1 MSERKGSGRQRIISI
16 RWIVCGAAIALTSV
30 SVLLVA
36 GIGER
41 RTREAL
47 TRELETRLILEARD
61 LAVTSTR
68 ALLSEFPEL
77 TLQPILADMK
87 SDVAGFVFAAV
98 VDHENVIRAHPDARS
113 LGKVFHLPEGFH
125 PEQTDASLHDLESLM
140 ADDTTLL
147 STAPVRHPGGEPIG
161 TAVVAVSRDTID
173 AAIHGA
179 RRNQLLLLAGL
190 LAAGILSSFAL
201 MSILLRPLG
210 SLREGLER
218 IGRGDLAT
226 PVSLKDRTEFGLLA
240 STMNEM
246 AARIRAAQAEM
257 LEKERLT
264 HELELAREIQS
275 SLLPAAGMHVGE
287 YTIEGF
293 HRDAAEVGG
302 DFYDIFPLPDGQ
314 VGLAIADV
322 SGKGLAGCL
331 VAAMLSALLGAF
343 RGEGGS
349 PRSTILLLEKYLVRT
364 LRPGTFVTM
373 FYGAL
378 DPATGQLTF
387 VSAGHN
393 PFLLVRART
402 GATEIVKTKGI
413 PLGAIRGGAFSNALE
428 EKTITLEPGDV
439 VVQFTDGVS
448 EAFDPS
454 NTEQFGIERLRKAAE
469 KKALQGSPA
478 VIDAIREG
486 LRRWTKDSA
495 PFDDETL
502 VVLSRSAANAGA
514 SSDVAAPSAAA
525 PSAADL
531 FASAAAGN
539 SSTAELIALSRR
551 TGQPIQIPAKLE
563 ALSGLKEWISTCRDL
578 RELSL
583 SERTVLESALYEVC
597 ANVIEHGYGEDS
609 TQKLEMSWLAAD
621 SSESTSSDV
630 AGRVREGL
638 FVLIDRAAPF
648 APGFQRDVNLKDPA
662 VRKRGRGLGLEI
674 IRGAM
679 EEITVLPETSEGN
692 VTVLRFDPAKVR
704 VEEVRHVS

>member
-1 MSERKGSGRQRIISI
+1 MSEQETSRRQRILSI

-77 TLQPILADMK
+77 MLQPILADMK

-113 LGKVFHLPEGFH
+113 LGKPFQLPKGFR
-125 PEQTDASLHDLESLM
+125 PEQTDASLHVGEALL
-140 ADDTTLL
+140 ADENTLL
-147 STAPVRHPGGEPIG
+147 STAPVRHPTGEPIG
-161 TAVVAVSRDTID
+161 TAVVAVRRDTID
-173 AAIHGA
+173 AVIHGA
-179 RRNQLLLLAGL
+179 RRNQMLVLAGL
-190 LAAGILSSFAL
+190 LGAGILCSFFL
-201 MSILLRPLG
+201 MSVLLRPLG
-210 SLREGLER
+210 ALREGLER

-240 STMNEM
+240 STMNDM
-246 AARIRAAQAEM
+246 AARIRTAQAEM
-257 LEKERLT
+257 IEKERLT

-275 SLLPAAGMHVGE
+275 SLLPATGMQAGE

-302 DFYDIFPLPDGQ
+302 DFYDIFALPDGQ
-314 VGLAIADV
+314 IGVAIADV

-349 PRSTILLLEKYLVRT
+349 PRATLLLLEKYLVRT

-373 FYGAL
+373 FYGSL
-378 DPATGQLTF
+378 DPATGRLTF

-393 PFLLVRART
+393 PLLVVRAKS
-402 GATEIVKTKGI
+402 GAAEIVKTKGI
-413 PLGAIRGGAFSNALE
+413 PLGAIRGGAFASTLE
-428 EKTITLEPGDV
+428 EKSITLEPGDV

-454 NTEQFGIERLRKAAE
+454 GNEQFGMERLRMAAE
-469 KKALQGSPA
+469 KKALHGSRA
-478 VIDAIREG
+478 VIDAIRES
-486 LRRWTKDSA
+486 LRGWTQDAA

-502 VVLSRSAANAGA
+502 VVLSRIGTCAAAHASAAKAA
-514 SSDVAAPSAAA
+514 VADTAAKRDA
-525 PSAADL
+525 SAADL
-531 FASAAAGN
+531 VAR
-539 SSTAELIALSRR
+539 SRSR
-551 TGQPIQIPAKLE
+551 GQPILLPASID

-578 RELSL
+578 GELSL

-609 TQKLEMSWLAAD
+609 TQKLEMSWLPADALNGAA
-621 SSESTSSDV
+621 SDL

-638 FVLIDRAAPF
+638 FVLVDRGAPF
-648 APGFQRDVNLKDPA
+648 APNSSRDVNLKDPA

-674 IRGAM
+674 IHSAM
-679 EEITVLPETSEGN
+679 EEVTVLPETSEGN

>member
-1 MSERKGSGRQRIISI
+1 MSERRERIFSI

-30 SVLLVA
+30 SVLLVG
-36 GIGER
+36 GIAER

-98 VDHENVIRAHPDARS
+98 IDHENVIRAHPDARS
-113 LGKVFHLPEGFH
+113 LGREFQMPAGYVAE
-125 PEQTDASLHDLESLM
+125 ETDASLHDGEKLLADES
-140 ADDTTLL
+140 TLL
-147 STAPVRHPGGEPIG
+147 STAPVRHPTGEVIG
-161 TAVVAVSRDTID
+161 TAVVAVGRDTID
-173 AAIHGA
+173 AVIREG
-179 RRNQLLLLAGL
+179 RRNQILLLVGL
-190 LAAGILSSFAL
+190 LGGGILSSFVL
-201 MSILLRPLG
+201 MSILMRPLG

-218 IGRGDLAT
+218 IGRGDLGT

-246 AARIRAAQAEM
+246 AARIRDAQAEM
-257 LEKERLT
+257 LENERLS

-275 SLLPAAGMHVGE
+275 SLLPATGMHAGE
-287 YTIEGF
+287 YTVEGF

-314 VGLAIADV
+314 IGLAIADV

-349 PRSTILLLEKYLVRT
+349 PRATLLLLEKYLVRT

-378 DPATGQLTF
+378 DLATGRLTF

-393 PFLLVRART
+393 PLILVRAKT
-402 GATEIVKTKGI
+402 GSAEIVKTKGI
-413 PLGAIRGGAFSNALE
+413 PLGAVRGGAFASMLE
-428 EKTITLEPGDV
+428 EKTIELAPGDV

-448 EAFDPS
+448 EAFDPAGL
-454 NTEQFGIERLRKAAE
+454 EQFGIERLRKAAE
-469 KKALQGSPA
+469 KKALHGSRA
-478 VIDAIREG
+478 VIDAIRES
-486 LRRWTKDSA
+486 LRRWTQDSA

-502 VVLSRSAANAGA
+502 IVLSRSPAEDPG
-514 SSDVAAPSAAA
+514 SFAPEDFDPSVSAA
-525 PSAADL
+525 
-531 FASAAAGN
+531 
-539 SSTAELIALSRR
+539 ELVARSRR
-551 TGQPIQIPAKLE
+551 DGQPILIPARLD
-563 ALSGLKEWISTCRDL
+563 ALSGLKEWISACRDL
-578 RELSL
+578 GELSL
-583 SERTVLESALYEVC
+583 SERTVLESALYEIC
-597 ANVIEHGYGEDS
+597 ANIIEHGYREDA
-609 TQKLEMSWLAAD
+609 TQQLEMSWLPAD
-621 SSESTSSDV
+621 SPKSAPGDV
-630 AGRVREGL
+630 AGRVREGFFIL
-638 FVLIDRAAPF
+638 VDRAEPF
-648 APGFQRDVNLKDPA
+648 APIFLRDVNLKDPA
-662 VRKRGRGLGLEI
+662 VRKRGRGLGFEI

-679 EEITVLPETSEGN
+679 EEVTVHPETPDGN

-704 VEEVRHVS
+704 VEEVRHVT